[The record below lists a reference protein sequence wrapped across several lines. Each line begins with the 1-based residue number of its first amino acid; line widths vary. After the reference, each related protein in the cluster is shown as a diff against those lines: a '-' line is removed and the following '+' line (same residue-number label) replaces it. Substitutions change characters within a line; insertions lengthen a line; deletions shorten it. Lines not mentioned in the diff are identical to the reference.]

1 MNTLQDEIM
10 LVNSINLLDNHEIVD
25 QLTLRQKALLE
36 VKLKLQL
43 YVVRSAILLQD
54 GMKDAERY

>member
-25 QLTLRQKALLE
+25 QLTTRWH
-36 VKLKLQL
+36 
-43 YVVRSAILLQD
+43 
-54 GMKDAERY
+54 ERC